1 MTALISLT
9 IANIRSY
16 VRDRAAL
23 FWTLAFPLIFILLF
37 GGVFTGGGGGGRE
50 YGWVDLDGSAASAQL
65 ADSFSGIENLTL
77 IESSEDDALAAMR
90 DGELDAVIVVPAGYG
105 DALAGAG
112 AAAPGAAPVEL
123 AVYTDPSQSAT
134 TGATFQT
141 VNAILGEINLAAAG
155 GQRVV
160 VPVQETIQVREFS
173 FITFFVPGI
182 LAMALMQT
190 GIFAAVPL
198 VADREKLIFKR
209 LGATPLRRWQLVGSN
224 ILVRLIISVFQA
236 VIIIAVGTLVFGVE
250 VAGSPLVIGAF
261 VLLGS
266 VTFTAIGYVLAS
278 FASTEDAAN
287 GLTSVVQF
295 PLMFLSG
302 VFFPIEQMP
311 EFLQKVAYLLPLT
324 YLVNALRQVMVDG
337 IPLVPLGV
345 CFVVLLGWLVGA
357 FAISARFFRWQ

>member
-1 MTALISLT
+1 
-9 IANIRSY
+9 
-16 VRDRAAL
+16 
-23 FWTLAFPLIFILLF
+23 
-37 GGVFTGGGGGGRE
+37 
-50 YGWVDLDGSAASAQL
+50 
-65 ADSFSGIENLTL
+65 
-77 IESSEDDALAAMR
+77 
-90 DGELDAVIVVPAGYG
+90 VPAGF
-105 DALAGAG
+105 G
-112 AAAPGAAPVEL
+112 AARDAGQPIQLPF
-123 AVYTDPSQSAT
+123 YTDASQQQ
-134 TGATFQT
+134 QT
-141 VNAILGEINLAAAG
+141 ASLQQVVGNILGAINLAG
-155 GQRVV
+155 RPPVVGLEQR
-160 VPVQETIQVREFS
+160 TIQTTDLN
-173 FITFFVPGI
+173 FISYFVPSMLGLSI
-182 LAMALMQT
+182 MQV
-190 GIFAAVPL
+190 GLFAAIPL
-198 VADREKLIFKR
+198 VGDREKLILKR
-209 LGATPLRRWQLVGSN
+209 LAATPLRRWQLVGSN

-250 VAGSPLVIGAF
+250 GAGSPLDIGAY

-266 VTFTAIGYVLAS
+266 VTFSAIGNVLAS